1 VSVRSCALFYR
12 KNGLLDSLLPSK
24 LDLPLALVDAE
35 GRVID
40 SLNGYFAPDMSAF
53 AYFRL
58 HSANTDDVIQVATP
72 VVEPRTKKWQ
82 IQISRRLNRQNGDFA
97 GVIVVMIDPAYFVED
112 YDRLNVDAGGAVM
125 LISRENGM
133 SAARIDDQMI
143 ISDTIDFSVAQGIQ
157 GVQPAEELLLKRPFD
172 AIERIYSY
180 AEMPRF
186 MLMAVVGNPATSA
199 LARFERRH
207 DMYYGSVTVASLL
220 VLLFIGLLIQQA
232 SRLRRTT
239 RMVTEAQLMLRAA
252 ADASLDA
259 VFLFKACR
267 LRGHNHE
274 ILDFTVADLNERG
287 AILLGSTSEQVK
299 DRRLIEVMPLAHS
312 NGFVDKFKHVLATG
326 EPLEEEIKVDFL
338 PNRDVHWLQQQ
349 VVPIIDGVAV
359 TARDITPR
367 KEAELAMRKNQAE
380 LAAVNDASPLGL
392 LRADASGHC
401 TYVNRT
407 FEFITGLTREEA
419 LGDAWMR
426 AVHPHDREVLKTALG
441 RMAKTRVPHQDTL
454 RCVHPDGEIIWVSF
468 KIAAMMVDG
477 KVYGYVG
484 TVDDITHL
492 RKSVIA
498 LRESESRLRTI
509 ADTLPAMVA
518 YIDAGQVYRFHN
530 VAYER
535 EFNQTGMTVLGKT
548 ILETMG
554 AERHAFLEP
563 YILRALAGET
573 LTFEEDDNSAAVE
586 RTFEVVYIPQVDED
600 GVTVTGFHVMR
611 QDITAQKREK
621 QRLLRLS
628 QIDALTG
635 LTNRAGFLQKL
646 HDAMAACRENAG
658 LMAVM
663 YMDIDRFKPVND
675 TYMRLLHTSDWH
687 LGQTLHNFDR
697 TYEHQRFLDWLLDT
711 IVAEQV
717 DALLIAGDIFDN
729 SNPSAAS
736 QRQLYRF
743 LQQARAK
750 ARRSSTSSSSPATTI
765 RRAAGSARPAARS
778 PRHRVVGHVVRNADG
793 EIDLERMVV
802 PLTGRDGEVKA
813 WCVAVPFLRPGRRA
827 ARAGSEAD
835 ETADR
840 RLPVR
845 HRPALPAGLRA
856 GALALRERPGDP
868 GDGPLPHGGRRF
880 LADSERRILIG
891 GTEALPAVDVRSGHR
906 LRRAGPPAPGAKV
919 GKQEHLR
926 YCGSPL
932 PLSFA
937 EIGYQHQVLRIDL
950 DGAQGARSSC
960 RCTCRAR
967 SSCCACRPSRRRS
980 RR

>member
-1 VSVRSCALFYR
+1 MYRALLLPAFGLALLTLMWAAVIYQVRQEKHTARFEAVLHSQSLARTLAEHTNHLLRQTDHATQLFKLKYEETGGALRLPEFTR

-133 SAARIDDQMI
+133 SAARIDDQII

-199 LARFERRH
+199 LARFERRQ

-338 PNRDVHWLQQQ
+338 PNPDVHWLQQQ

-367 KEAELAMRKNQAE
+367 KEAELAMRQNQAE

-675 TYMRLLHTSDWH
+675 TYGHSVGDSLLKAFSARLTHTMRAS
-687 LGQTLHNFDR
+687 
-697 TYEHQRFLDWLLDT
+697 DT
-711 IVAEQV
+711 IAR
-717 DALLIAGDIFDN
+717 LGGDEF
-729 SNPSAAS
+729 
-736 QRQLYRF
+736 
-743 LQQARAK
+743 
-750 ARRSSTSSSSPATTI
+750 TI
-765 RRAAGSARPAARS
+765 
-778 PRHRVVGHVVRNADG
+778 
-793 EIDLERMVV
+793 IMERM
-802 PLTGRDGEVKA
+802 
-813 WCVAVPFLRPGRRA
+813 
-827 ARAGSEAD
+827 
-835 ETADR
+835 
-840 RLPVR
+840 
-845 HRPALPAGLRA
+845 HRIDDAT
-856 GALALRERPGDP
+856 ALAGKIVS
-868 GDGPLPHGGRRF
+868 
-880 LADSERRILIG
+880 AMQ
-891 GTEALPAVDVRSGHR
+891 TE
-906 LRRAGPPAPGAKV
+906 
-919 GKQEHLR
+919 
-926 YCGSPL
+926 
-932 PLSFA
+932 F
-937 EIGYQHQVLRIDL
+937 DL
-950 DGAQGARSSC
+950 DGTVVSISASIGLAYYQGEDISPAELLN
-960 RCTCRAR
+960 RADVLLYEAKQAGR
-967 SSCCACRPSRRRS
+967 NTFRAGNAVPPPASNAA
-980 RR
+980 